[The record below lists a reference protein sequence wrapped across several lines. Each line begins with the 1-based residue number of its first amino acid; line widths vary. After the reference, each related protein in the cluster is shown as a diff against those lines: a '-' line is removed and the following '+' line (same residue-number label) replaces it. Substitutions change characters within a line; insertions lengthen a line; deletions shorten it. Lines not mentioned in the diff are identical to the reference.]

1 LKIITK
7 IIVVKKE
14 NLMKNILIIEDEKSV
29 RENIVDILEIS
40 GYTVFIANNGKQ
52 GLLMSKTTT
61 PDLIITD
68 IAMPVLNGLEMIR
81 QIKDDFRLK
90 NIPILVITAQNK
102 IENEIINKQSGNISL
117 LMKPFN
123 VNTLKMKVDEIL
135 KLRKN

>member
-1 LKIITK
+1 
-7 IIVVKKE
+7 
-14 NLMKNILIIEDEKSV
+14 MKNILIIEDEKSV